1 MKKSFRTIYQMGIL
15 ACSLTMLSLTSCIKQ
30 DFDTPPDNSS
40 YDPNLTVTHT
50 IREIIDLPSSKQIT
64 EDWIVSGIVNID
76 DKEGNYYK
84 KITIQDATG
93 GLEILLDQNNLYND
107 YPVGRKIYV
116 KLKGLY
122 KGDYN
127 GIPQIGYTPDG
138 TGSLVNIPYT
148 MISNYLV
155 KANYPNTLTPDT
167 VSLATIAS
175 PSAAAQYINKLI
187 VVKDVEF
194 VSEVLGLPIANQA
207 NISSATNRNIQ
218 ECSSPTKVAVRTSGY
233 AKFQPQTIPGGNGT
247 ITAVYTV
254 YGTTP
259 QLVIRSMNDLNLSG
273 VRCDGSSPTAKVLLN
288 ESFTNLDNW
297 TAFSVTGDQVWNIA
311 TYGNP
316 KPCAYISGFSGS
328 AFENEDWLISKEID
342 LNGLTKAELNFESA
356 GNYSGDPLTCYIS
369 TDYVAGSAPST
380 ATWTLL
386 PATYDTESGFVFTP
400 SGAVDLSAYLGQKI
414 RIAFKY
420 TSNTSEASAW
430 ELDNVKVTGE

>member
-1 MKKSFRTIYQMGIL
+1 MGIL

-64 EDWIVSGIVNID
+64 EDWIISGIVNID

-93 GLEILLDQNNLYND
+93 GIEILLDQNNLYND

-122 KGDYN
+122 KGDYS

-247 ITAVYTV
+247 ITAIYTV

-288 ESFTNLDNW
+288 EPFTNLDNW

-342 LNGLTKAELNFESA
+342 LSGLTKAELNFESA

-369 TDYVAGSAPST
+369 TDYADGATPSA

-386 PATYDTESGFVFTP
+386 PAIYDTESGFVFTP

-420 TSNTSEASAW
+420 TSNTSGASAW
-430 ELDNVKVTGE
+430 ELDNVKIAVE